1 MGGLKGEERDTKVT
15 GDPAPPRPAGATQP
29 QIAGCSGAS
38 ICGRRGRGRPRAAV
52 AMSPVSRPH
61 RPPGSAQAQPAQN
74 RERAAPRACAHG
86 YRPAPALGAGEGV
99 TATGGPGITAGSPG
113 EAGPQAEGGSVLP
126 PRTEKSACPL
136 IVSASGS
143 SLRVVSGPDGRA
155 RRGLGCLTVGGFVC
169 RGPAAVSERGS
180 RAEKE

>member
-1 MGGLKGEERDTKVT
+1 MGVPTREERVLKVA

-61 RPPGSAQAQPAQN
+61 RPPGWPPPN
-74 RERAAPRACAHG
+74 RPKTEKGRPPGLAPTNIE
-86 YRPAPALGAGEGV
+86 PAPALGAGESIP
-99 TATGGPGITAGSPG
+99 ATGGPGITAGYPG

-126 PRTEKSACPL
+126 PGTEKSACL
-136 IVSASGS
+136 FIVSASGS

-180 RAEKE
+180 RAGKE